1 MKFMAK
7 FMLILVYLLLSWQ
20 AAARLRMIPAMDQIL
35 GKMKKKQLQMDRM
48 DKSKLK
54 NRIQQKRALWMKDR
68 A

>member
-7 FMLILVYLLLSWQ
+7 FMLILGLFAV
-20 AAARLRMIPAMDQIL
+20 IL
-35 GKMKKKQLQMDRM
+35 AGCGTSQMDRM

-54 NRIQQKRALWMKDR
+54 NRIHQKRALWMKDR